1 MKTSSVFGLLLLL
14 VSGWVAAENDA
25 DTDEKSEAIE
35 LSPEIEKLLNET
47 SDPDEYAKSPRCIST
62 YRIRNSR
69 VLDDRHVI
77 FEMPQRKYMLVQFK
91 YSCQRLRRTSAL
103 IYETRGGGQLC
114 RMDQIRAGN
123 INERPGPPCS
133 IPGFTEVTAEQLS
146 LLREALKNPGR
157 HSYEGNPEPD
167 SDSDS
172 EEKVDSG

>member
-14 VSGWVAAENDA
+14 VSGWVTAGSDA
-25 DTDEKSEAIE
+25 DTEEKPEPVE

-47 SDPDEYAKSPRCIST
+47 SDPDEYAESSRCINT
-62 YRIRNSR
+62 HRIRNSQI
-69 VLDDRHVI
+69 LDDRHVI
-77 FEMPQRKYMLVQFK
+77 FEMSQRKYLLVQFK
-91 YSCQRLRRTSAL
+91 YSCQRLRRNSTL
-103 IYETRGGGQLC
+103 IYQPRGGGQLC

-133 IPGFTEVTAEQLS
+133 IPGFTEVTVEQLS
-146 LLREALKNPGR
+146 LLRETLKNPGR
-157 HSYEGNPEPD
+157 HPYEGNPEPD